1 LPIPISINVCPS
13 LLRGRNFSILYRE
26 LSNRDCRLLTIEIT
40 ENASMYYTSEIYG
53 NVAKL
58 KALDC
63 KISIDDF
70 GTGNNNVALI
80 SKLNPDYLK
89 IDREF
94 VIGLK
99 SDDKKIETL
108 RQLIAMGN
116 TYRCTVIVEGVETAD
131 SAHLLTTLGAYIHQ
145 GYYYPLHC

>member
-1 LPIPISINVCPS
+1 
-13 LLRGRNFSILYRE
+13 
-26 LSNRDCRLLTIEIT
+26 
-40 ENASMYYTSEIYG
+40 MYYTAEIYQ

-58 KALDC
+58 KQLDC

-80 SKLNPDYLK
+80 SKINPDYLK

-94 VIGLK
+94 VIGVK

-108 RQLIAMGN
+108 RQLIAMGK
-116 TYRCTVIVEGVETAD
+116 TYHCTVIVEGVETAD
-131 SAHLLTTLGAYIHQ
+131 SAHLLTTLGAYVHQ
-145 GYYYPLHC
+145 GYYYPLHY